1 MNRKRFFSLVKYYF
15 NKEKRR
21 EDRFLAKK
29 KSYSQ
34 LDDDGLGY
42 VVSYLRAKCYW
53 YDSIS
58 KIFKWF
64 AGTLLAT
71 GIITLIFKI
80 AIAFFKTLPQFKQD
94 SPDQLRIAMGHV
106 LLLGL
111 IGLIILLF
119 GYLWYSKYISNLRI
133 ESEMAEKLLKQ
144 REKAELEKKDE

>member
-1 MNRKRFFSLVKYYF
+1 MKRKRFFYLVKYYF

-29 KSYSQ
+29 QRYSQ
-34 LDDDGLGY
+34 LDDDRLGY

-58 KIFKWF
+58 KIFKWL

-80 AIAFFKTLPQFKQD
+80 TIAFIKTLPQFKQD
-94 SPDQLRIAMGHV
+94 SSNKLRIAMGHV

-111 IGLIILLF
+111 IGLVILLI
-119 GYLWYSKYISNLRI
+119 GYLWYSRYISNLRI